1 MRDRCYLS
9 IDGEPMT
16 ALCRPNA
23 TTSPSNHK
31 LFQQKMQITP
41 EVSCR
46 IKLLR
51 LPLIIGI
58 VTIHS
63 SIVSLGSTDKFF
75 QTFIAGTWGGSC
87 VAFLF
92 ILSGFLFFRN
102 FNLSLNSYLEKLKS
116 RFGTLLVPYLFW
128 NLALL
133 GMVLIVLNVPATSS
147 IIQGH
152 YKQYIG
158 DYSLANFIDCLT
170 GYKSGYPI
178 AFHFWYVRDLIT
190 MVILSPVFLLV
201 ARKIPYIGL
210 ALFAAPWLLRLELG
224 FINIQWL
231 GPLFFYLGCL
241 IAVKNLDLT
250 WLDRQKSL
258 IIGIYLAM
266 AVLLTAME
274 TADIQTFKHLFE
286 CCTRVLGTAAIWC
299 ASDLVAGK
307 LQKLLLNLS
316 GLAFFVYAAH
326 EPTVTVLKEVFDK
339 LSKPSNSIT
348 VIIYYLLIATLAT
361 LVTLAVG
368 TILQRYAP
376 KFFQL
381 ITGARG

>member
-1 MRDRCYLS
+1 
-9 IDGEPMT
+9 
-16 ALCRPNA
+16 
-23 TTSPSNHK
+23 
-31 LFQQKMQITP
+31 MQITP
-41 EVSCR
+41 EVSEK

-63 SIVSLGSTDKFF
+63 YLNPVGYADQFF
-75 QTFIAGTWGGSC
+75 QTFILSTWGGSC

-116 RFGTLLVPYLFW
+116 RFWTLLVPYLFW

-133 GMVLIVLNVPATSS
+133 AVVLIVVNIPTTSS

-152 YKQYIG
+152 YKKYIE
-158 DYSLANFIDCLT
+158 DYSFANFIDCLT
-170 GYKSGYPI
+170 GYKSVYPI
-178 AFHFWYVRDLIT
+178 TFHFWYVRDLIA

-201 ARKIPYIGL
+201 ARKIPYLGV
-210 ALFAAPWLLRLELG
+210 ALFAAPWLLKLQLG

-241 IAVKNLDLT
+241 IAVQKLDLT
-250 WLDRQKSL
+250 WLNRRKNL

-266 AVLLTAME
+266 AVVLPIMQTSKIE
-274 TADIQTFKHLFE
+274 TFPQHLFE
-286 CCTRVLGTAAIWC
+286 CCTRVVGTMAIWC
-299 ASDLVAGK
+299 ASDLITGK
-307 LQKLLLNLS
+307 LQKVCLNLS
-316 GLAFFVYAAH
+316 GFAFFVYAAH
-326 EPTVTVLKEVFDK
+326 EPTVTVLKEVFDR
-339 LSKPSNSIT
+339 LSKNPNSIT
-348 VIIYYLLIATLAT
+348 VMVQYLLVVTIAT
-361 LVTLAVG
+361 LVTLAAG
-368 TILQRYAP
+368 SFLQRYTP
-376 KFFQL
+376 KFFQV

>member
-1 MRDRCYLS
+1 
-9 IDGEPMT
+9 
-16 ALCRPNA
+16 
-23 TTSPSNHK
+23 
-31 LFQQKMQITP
+31 MQITP
-41 EVSCR
+41 EISCR

-63 SIVSLGSTDKFF
+63 SLVTVGYPDNFF
-75 QTFIAGTWGGSC
+75 QTFIAGTWGGPC

-92 ILSGFLFFRN
+92 VISGFLFFRN

-116 RFGTLLVPYLFW
+116 RFWTLLVPYLFW

-133 GMVLIVLNVPATSS
+133 AMVVTVLNVPATSA

-152 YKQYIG
+152 YKKYIAG
-158 DYSLANFIDCLT
+158 DIFTTVTDSLL

-178 AFHFWYVRDLIT
+178 SLHFWYVRDLIA
-190 MVILSPVFLLV
+190 MVILSPVFLLI
-201 ARKIPYIGL
+201 ARYIPYLGL
-210 ALFAAPWLLRLELG
+210 ALFAAPWLLQLNLG

-241 IAVKNLDLT
+241 IAVKKLDLS
-250 WLDRQKSL
+250 WLDRHKKL
-258 IIGIYLAM
+258 IIGLYLAM
-266 AVLLTAME
+266 SVVLTAMQTANIE
-274 TADIQTFKHLFE
+274 TFRHQFE
-286 CCTRVLGTAAIWC
+286 CCTRVAGAAAIWC
-299 ASDLVAGK
+299 AAGLVGGK

-326 EPTVTVLKEVFDK
+326 EPTATVFKEVFDRI
-339 LSKPSNSIT
+339 SRADNSIT
-348 VIIYYLLIATLAT
+348 VMVYYVLVIYFTTLITLAAGA
-361 LVTLAVG
+361 L
-368 TILQRYAP
+368 LQKHTP
-376 KFFQL
+376 KFFQT

>member
-1 MRDRCYLS
+1 
-9 IDGEPMT
+9 
-16 ALCRPNA
+16 
-23 TTSPSNHK
+23 
-31 LFQQKMQITP
+31 MQITP
-41 EVSCR
+41 EISGR

-51 LPLIIGI
+51 LPIIIGI

-63 SIVSLGSTDKFF
+63 SIESVGYADKFF

-92 ILSGFLFFRN
+92 IVSGFLFFRT
-102 FNLSLNSYLEKLKS
+102 FNLSLNSYIEKLKS
-116 RFGTLLVPYLFW
+116 RFWTLLVPYLFW

-133 GMVLIVLNVPATSS
+133 AMVLIVLNVPATSS

-152 YKQYIG
+152 YKKYIG
-158 DYSLANFIDCLT
+158 DYSFANFIDCLT

-201 ARKIPYIGL
+201 ARKIPYLGL
-210 ALFAAPWLLRLELG
+210 ALFAAPWVLHLQLG
-224 FINIQWL
+224 FIEIQWL
-231 GPLFFYLGCL
+231 GPAFFYLGCL
-241 IAVKNLDLT
+241 IAVQNFDLT
-250 WLDRQKSL
+250 WIDRRKSL
-258 IIGIYLAM
+258 IIGFYLAM
-266 AVLLTAME
+266 TFVLAIME
-274 TADIQTFKHLFE
+274 TSEMETSQIETFQHLFQ
-286 CCTRVLGTAAIWC
+286 CCTRVAGTMAIWG

-307 LQKLLLNLS
+307 LQKVCLNLS

-326 EPTVTVLKEVFDK
+326 EPTVTVFKAVFER
-339 LSKPSNSIT
+339 LSKASNSIT
-348 VIIYYLLIATLAT
+348 VIIYYLLIATIAT

>member
-1 MRDRCYLS
+1 
-9 IDGEPMT
+9 
-16 ALCRPNA
+16 
-23 TTSPSNHK
+23 
-31 LFQQKMQITP
+31 MQITP
-41 EVSCR
+41 EISGK

-63 SIVSLGSTDKFF
+63 SINPVGYADQFF
-75 QTFIAGTWGGSC
+75 QTFILSTWGGSC

-116 RFGTLLVPYLFW
+116 RFWTLLVPYSFW

-133 GMVLIVLNVPATSS
+133 AMVIIVLNIPATSS

-152 YKQYIG
+152 YKEYIK
-158 DYSLANFIDCLT
+158 DYSFANFIDCLT
-170 GYKSGYPI
+170 GYRNGYPI
-178 AFHFWYVRDLIT
+178 SFHFWYVQDLIV

-201 ARKIPYIGL
+201 ARKIPYLGL
-210 ALFAAPWLLRLELG
+210 ALFAAPWLLKLKLG
-224 FINIQWL
+224 FIQIQWL

-241 IAVKNLDLT
+241 IAVQKLDLT
-250 WLDRQKSL
+250 WLTRRKKL

-266 AVLLTAME
+266 AVVLAIL
-274 TADIQTFKHLFE
+274 QTSQIKTFPQHLFE
-286 CCTRVLGTAAIWC
+286 CCTRVVGTMAIWC

-307 LQKLLLNLS
+307 LQKVCLNLS

-326 EPTVTVLKEVFDK
+326 EPTVTVFKEVLER
-339 LSKPSNSIT
+339 LSKNPNSIT
-348 VIIYYLLIATLAT
+348 VMVQYLLILTLAT
-361 LVTLAVG
+361 LVTLAAG
-368 TILQRYAP
+368 SLLQRYTP
-376 KFFQL
+376 KFFQV